1 MDASSSP
8 NSPSPDRA
16 ASPPAGD
23 AHDPQQAD
31 VILTRLLDGRGR
43 VADWRALRQ
52 WTSRDASAWDELLA
66 QSEHADALAAL
77 VGQAGTR
84 AASISI
90 APPSSVAEPAPVL
103 ARIDAADAAPAPRTL
118 TSASSAT
125 AAPRSDRLGWLVA
138 AMLAVG
144 FVAITIRPGNPLDP
158 AAPVVLGPT
167 APTTI
172 TAGFGGGTS
181 PIFSTPSP
189 VTSALSPDE
198 LLGQY
203 VARGREQGR
212 VVGELP
218 QRLVLETRPTSDGK
232 GQEILYV
239 RQIVERAIVPS
250 MYRLSKD
257 DAGQPTIVPA
267 AATQGTL
274 LDEDQQWMDVD

>member
-1 MDASSSP
+1 M
-8 NSPSPDRA
+8 
-16 ASPPAGD
+16 
-23 AHDPQQAD
+23 
-31 VILTRLLDGRGR
+31 TRLLDGRGR
-43 VADWRALRQ
+43 LADWRALRQ
-52 WTSRDASAWDELLA
+52 WTMHDASAWDELLA

-84 AASISI
+84 ASAVSI
-90 APPSSVAEPAPVL
+90 APEASVTGPAPVL
-103 ARIDAADAAPAPRTL
+103 ARIDAPESAPIAG
-118 TSASSAT
+118 A

-158 AAPVVLGPT
+158 
-167 APTTI
+167 
-172 TAGFGGGTS
+172 GTS
-181 PIFSTPSP
+181 PNTGRTAPPAGFNAGLANFGSSTPALAS
-189 VTSALSPDE
+189 TATAMLSPDE

-218 QRLVLETRPTSDGK
+218 QRLVLETRPTSDGQ

-267 AATQGTL
+267 STTQNTP
-274 LDEDQQWMDVD
+274 LDQDQQWMDLD